1 MKKESHFASSP
12 VAIASKLL
20 YESGKP
26 LLDIRIS
33 ITCTNETAIVFY
45 KMTYMFWNAC
55 CMFQS
60 SYSYMYIKK
69 TLYCTQDTITNVQ
82 TYAQCTVHV
91 YSRNSLSL
99 PPMVFIQKK
108 IVSLLNNYHNTAN
121 TKPALIDEYYRSN
134 SFITY
139 ILYTSK

>member
-33 ITCTNETAIVFY
+33 ITCTNVTAIVAY
-45 KMTYMFWNAC
+45 KMTCMFWNAC

-60 SYSYMYIKK
+60 SYSYMYIKQ
-69 TLYCTQDTITNVQ
+69 TLYCTQDTIITNVQ
-82 TYAQCTVHV
+82 TCEHV
-91 YSRNSLSL
+91 QSKLSLS
-99 PPMVFIQKK
+99 PSTGFYPEKDC
-108 IVSLLNNYHNTAN
+108 AC
-121 TKPALIDEYYRSN
+121 
-134 SFITY
+134 
-139 ILYTSK
+139 